1 MPTDLKSCRLAAY
14 LNYSLFNIH
23 HSLFIVL
30 GAVDG
35 RVNDP
40 PLRCGEII
48 WMYPDKNPV
57 GSISHRTIILHSL
70 TGELV

>member
-30 GAVDG
+30 GAVSG
-35 RVNDP
+35 RVNDL
-40 PLRCGEII
+40 PLQSVFFYII
-48 WMYPDKNPV
+48 TYQKVP
-57 GSISHRTIILHSL
+57 H
-70 TGELV
+70 LVPWNRFADE